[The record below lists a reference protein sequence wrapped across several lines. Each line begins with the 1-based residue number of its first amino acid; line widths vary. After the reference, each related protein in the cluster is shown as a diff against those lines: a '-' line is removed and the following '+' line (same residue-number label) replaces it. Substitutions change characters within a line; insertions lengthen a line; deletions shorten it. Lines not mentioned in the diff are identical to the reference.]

1 MKGKTQKVR
10 IGSEFS
16 KILEVL
22 FGTPQGSVLGPPLF
36 NIYVRN
42 QPRIFEACKLHSTSF
57 ADDTNGSKTFSLQFQ
72 FVILKYKVPKVM
84 AEISHWMN
92 TMFLKVNPDKTE
104 IILFHPKTLHDSV
117 LIRGTFIG
125 EQCIRFSTE
134 VKNVGVVLD
143 ENLTMTSHVN
153 KVFSHC
159 YKLLK
164 DIGRI
169 RKVLSD
175 KHTEMLVHS
184 VISSRIDYCN
194 GLFFNMS
201 KKNINKLQKVQNA
214 AARLVA
220 GKRKRDSISHTLRQL
235 HWLNVESRIMFKV
248 ILLVFKSIHGI
259 CSENLRLNYK
269 LYNCRP
275 DDFLMLETKKVKTKH
290 GCRTFDYA
298 GPRLWNALPLN
309 VRTVETVDDFKS
321 KLKTI
326 IFADA
331 EGLKR
336 RAFKYT

>member
-1 MKGKTQKVR
+1 MIGVVNDVLTGFDNDQCTVMLFLDLSAAFDTIDIDILLDILENEIGVTGVALRWFESFMKGRTQKVR

-22 FGTPQGSVLGPPLF
+22 FGTPQGSV
-36 NIYVRN
+36 I
-42 QPRIFEACKLHSTSF
+42 
-57 ADDTNGSKTFSLQFQ
+57 
-72 FVILKYKVPKVM
+72 
-84 AEISHWMN
+84 
-92 TMFLKVNPDKTE
+92 

-153 KVFSHC
+153 KIVSHC

-164 DIGRI
+164 DIGKI

-220 GKRKRDSISHTLRQL
+220 GKRKRDSIL
-235 HWLNVESRIMFKV
+235 H
-248 ILLVFKSIHGI
+248 
-259 CSENLRLNYK
+259 
-269 LYNCRP
+269 
-275 DDFLMLETKKVKTKH
+275 
-290 GCRTFDYA
+290 
-298 GPRLWNALPLN
+298 
-309 VRTVETVDDFKS
+309 
-321 KLKTI
+321 
-326 IFADA
+326 
-331 EGLKR
+331 
-336 RAFKYT
+336 